1 MLIEYNGG
9 GGDDLRSF
17 RVSFSPFTSSLKK
30 KELAVSVKVK
40 LLSNSV
46 VYIKSIYQQRFFIL
60 VFAHNHYMGGR
71 S

>member
-9 GGDDLRSF
+9 GGGGPKIISRFFQPIHIL
-17 RVSFSPFTSSLKK
+17 VKK
-30 KELAVSVKVK
+30 KELAVSVNVK
-40 LLSNSV
+40 LRSNSV
-46 VYIKSIYQQRFFIL
+46 VYIKSIYQQRFLIL